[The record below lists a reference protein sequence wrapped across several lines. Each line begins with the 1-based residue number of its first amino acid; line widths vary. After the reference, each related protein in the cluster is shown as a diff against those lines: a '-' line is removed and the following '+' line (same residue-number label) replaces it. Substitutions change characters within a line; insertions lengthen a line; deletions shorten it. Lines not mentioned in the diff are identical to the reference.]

1 MKLQTV
7 LENLTGI
14 KKYNNSWWSEFVN
27 DLSTKYGFEENRMGM
42 FSRVLTRPDLNYV
55 YKIFDNDSA
64 YMSFINIH
72 SGNFMEREDGT
83 IVIIDPIMVRGND
96 THVTMFDQPSPKKNK
111 PFTLVGKDNR
121 AVIKF

>member
-1 MKLQTV
+1 
-7 LENLTGI
+7 
-14 KKYNNSWWSEFVN
+14 
-27 DLSTKYGFEENRMGM
+27 
-42 FSRVLTRPDLNYV
+42 
-55 YKIFDNDSA
+55 
-64 YMSFINIH
+64 
-72 SGNFMEREDGT
+72 MEREDGT